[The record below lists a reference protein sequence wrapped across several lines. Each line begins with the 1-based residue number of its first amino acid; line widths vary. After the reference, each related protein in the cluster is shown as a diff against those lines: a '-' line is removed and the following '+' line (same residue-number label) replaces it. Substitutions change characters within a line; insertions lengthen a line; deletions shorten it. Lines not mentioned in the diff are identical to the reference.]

1 MRSLSRAVLK
11 ASAKTS
17 TSSAWLLLLDFTI
30 GGNTGRFVDNSVDV
44 VFGGNTYSAAS
55 LSINT
60 APESADGTMTS
71 WTIVVAD
78 LGHVLA
84 PVIESYDGAVGA
96 VVTLIIVNS
105 KLLAENYAELT
116 RTFVVKAT
124 SIDGDNISLQ
134 LSGSNLLVA
143 RCPRYRFR
151 ALHCN
156 WHIGDPECGIAGT
169 CNRTYAAC
177 VANSNQARFGGFLSL
192 RSGVLRYV

>member
-55 LSINT
+55 LVINT
-60 APESADGTMTS
+60 AQESGDGTMTT
-71 WTIVVAD
+71 WTIVVQD
-78 LGHVLA
+78 LGRILA
-84 PVIESYDGAVGA
+84 PTIEAYDGAVGA
-96 VVTLIIVNS
+96 VVTLTIVNS

-116 RTFVVKAT
+116 RTFVVRAT
-124 SIDGDNISLQ
+124 SVDGDNISLQ
-134 LSGSNLLVA
+134 LSGNNLLVA
-143 RCPRYRFR
+143 RCPKYRFKS
-151 ALHCN
+151 LHCN
-156 WHIGDPECGIAGT
+156 WRIGTPECGVSGT
-169 CNRTYAAC
+169 CNRTYANC
-177 VANSNQARFGGFLSL
+177 KTNGNESRFGGFLSL